1 MSNINDK
8 HPAFMHTRM
17 SALDSKT
24 GLLIRIARYRTDHP
38 DYAGGDYVEV
48 YDRNG
53 DLLDDNFADASE
65 VAAVGIGQ
73 LGVGEV
79 EDPRLAWAQYN
90 RTRDQLKLQLTRA
103 VELFADQG
111 G

>member
-65 VAAVGIGQ
+65 VA
-73 LGVGEV
+73 
-79 EDPRLAWAQYN
+79 
-90 RTRDQLKLQLTRA
+90 TRDQLKLQLTRA